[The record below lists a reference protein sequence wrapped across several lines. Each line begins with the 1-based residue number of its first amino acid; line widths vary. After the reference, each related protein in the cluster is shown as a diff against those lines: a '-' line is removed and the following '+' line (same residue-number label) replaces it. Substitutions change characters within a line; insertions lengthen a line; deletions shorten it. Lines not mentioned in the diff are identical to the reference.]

1 MKKKHDIL
9 CSILIFLNRYRTR
22 LNSSRVP
29 KKFNRAFESTSWR
42 VMRNPSATP
51 RQFSRYNPVFGDDAS
66 RDFHIGT
73 TFSRTVPRIGSTF
86 LLHPD
91 WI

>member
-1 MKKKHDIL
+1 MY
-9 CSILIFLNRYRTR
+9 LNRYRTR
-22 LNSSRVP
+22 LNSSRIP

-42 VMRNPSATP
+42 VMRQPSTTP

-66 RDFHIGT
+66 RAFRIGT
-73 TFSRTVPRIGSTF
+73 VFTTTEPRIGSTF

-91 WI
+91 WV